1 MVEVYRLS
9 DAFPKHELY
18 GLTSQSRRAAGSVIA
33 HIAEAAGRLSFG
45 EKRQLLSQ
53 GRGSLFELKAH
64 LIASR
69 ELGYLFPDQYDAIH
83 TRAAT
88 VARLL
93 SGYIRY
99 IKSREAQSKSPKSVS
114 PNPQPPYALT

>member
-9 DAFPKHELY
+9 DAFPRHELY
-18 GLTSQSRRAAGSVIA
+18 GLTSQVRRSAGSVIA
-33 HIAEAAGRLSFG
+33 HIAEAAGRISYG

-53 GRGSLFELKAH
+53 GRGSLFETKAH

-69 ELGYLFPDQYDAIH
+69 ELGYLSSEQYDTIH
-83 TRAAT
+83 SRAAS

-93 SGYIRY
+93 GGYLRY
-99 IKSREAQSKSPKSVS
+99 IKSREAQSKSPK
-114 PNPQPPYALT
+114 PRLP